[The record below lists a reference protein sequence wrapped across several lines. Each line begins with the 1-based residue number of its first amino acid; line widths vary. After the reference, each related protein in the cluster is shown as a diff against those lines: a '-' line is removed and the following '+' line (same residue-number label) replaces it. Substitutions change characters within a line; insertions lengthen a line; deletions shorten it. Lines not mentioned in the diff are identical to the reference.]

1 VSAANILAVIKLL
14 RTMKSNLSN
23 VRSLSL
29 IALLAISAIFGR
41 HSLFASEKEVAS
53 FGNDNAMKIWTS
65 VNDGVMG
72 GVSKGGFKRS
82 EQGTMI
88 FSGELSLA
96 NNGGFA
102 SVRMKETELALGGTD
117 TLVVK
122 ARGDG
127 RTYWVDLRFADQMGA
142 SSYRAFLPTTA
153 GEWKETRLAYADFKL
168 QAFGRELPFKPI
180 NPASIASVGFTLADK
195 KEGPFALEV
204 EYVKAIA
211 DSVASDSKAGKT
223 IVDVAKSAG
232 AFKTLLAAATT
243 AELGGVLS
251 GEGPLTVLA
260 PTDDAFAKLP
270 AGTVDSLLR
279 PENREQLVAILKNHV
294 FSGRITLAKA
304 LEAREAAS
312 LQGSKISFR
321 FENGRVLVGNAVLLN
336 ADIPAS
342 NGIIHA
348 IDQVL
353 IPESKE
359 TGPLKSSQLI
369 ELAIERGVPIF
380 NSGDVAGCAAIYE
393 VTSEAL
399 RTMECVPEESRT
411 ALGKALAEARAE
423 KSARQRAWILR
434 AALDK
439 TFAGL
444 ESGK

>member
-1 VSAANILAVIKLL
+1 
-14 RTMKSNLSN
+14 MKSNLSN

>member
-1 VSAANILAVIKLL
+1 
-14 RTMKSNLSN
+14 MKSIRTALNSCWLAAALALSAPPL
-23 VRSLSL
+23 LSAGEKT
-29 IALLAISAIFGR
+29 IAS
-41 HSLFASEKEVAS
+41 FASDDS
-53 FGNDNAMKIWTS
+53 FKSWTS

-96 NNGGFA
+96 NNGGFT
-102 SVRMKETELALGGTD
+102 SVRMNETELGLGGTNA
-117 TLVVK
+117 LVVK
-122 ARGDG
+122 AKGDG

-153 GEWKETRLAYADFKL
+153 GEWKETRLPFADFKL
-168 QAFGRELPFKPI
+168 QAFGRELPLKPI
-180 NPASIASVGFTLADK
+180 NPVSIASVGFTLADK
-195 KEGPFALEV
+195 KEGPFTLEV
-204 EYVKAIA
+204 EYVKATA
-211 DSVASDSKAGKT
+211 DSAVPNAKGGGT

-243 AELGGVLS
+243 AELASVLS

-260 PTDDAFAKLP
+260 PTDEAFAKLP

-294 FSGRITLAKA
+294 FAGRITLAKA

-312 LQGSKISFR
+312 LQGSKIPFR
-321 FENGRVLVGNAVLLN
+321 FENGRVLVGNAALLN

-353 IPESKE
+353 IPVKTE

-411 ALGKALAEARAE
+411 ALGTALAEARAE

-444 ESGK
+444 EAGK